1 VGKRIQLM
9 LYLLIQ
15 AKGSCWRQDSWHLFW
30 EGRKGSVSRHLYNLS
45 DVECKD
51 RAVLQ
56 WQNVPVPTVHSTKP
70 CSITWAAAP
79 FPCVPA
85 GSWTQPCP
93 APAQGCPPS
102 LATSSTAA
110 LRWCDPLW
118 GTRPFHHSANHVTN
132 GTFIDNWD
140 GKSLL
145 SYRYQMP
152 HLISPVARCRAGT
165 EESGPLHERISSLKD
180 SLKLFSWGCETGQSE
195 GAAKG
200 TRQVR
205 APHVTE
211 SVCCCLAVRCNK
223 PPCCPDSSNPFWF
236 LIVIRREKTIMS
248 KQTVLVIQKP
258 YSKQLCTVSSLPA
271 CPSPSPIQYATTWC
285 AF

>member
-1 VGKRIQLM
+1 MGKVCYPTGIKCHIS
-9 LYLLIQ
+9 YL
-15 AKGSCWRQDSWHLFW
+15 RWHA
-30 EGRKGSVSRHLYNLS
+30 
-45 DVECKD
+45 
-51 RAVLQ
+51 AVLGLRR
-56 WQNVPVPTVHSTKP
+56 VAL
-70 CSITWAAAP
+70 CMRE
-79 FPCVPA
+79 FP
-85 GSWTQPCP
+85 
-93 APAQGCPPS
+93 
-102 LATSSTAA
+102 
-110 LRWCDPLW
+110 PLK
-118 GTRPFHHSANHVTN
+118 THC
-132 GTFIDNWD
+132 
-140 GKSLL
+140 
-145 SYRYQMP
+145 Q
-152 HLISPVARCRAGT
+152 
-165 EESGPLHERISSLKD
+165 
-180 SLKLFSWGCETGQSE
+180 LFSWGCETGWSE